1 MSSATFWLST
11 SFRGPSTFEANGFL
25 ADMTSHAPAVSIR
38 NLTRTIAGR
47 NILEGI
53 NLDLAE
59 GEFFALVGPSGSG
72 KSTLLKMISGIDSPT
87 QGEVWLDGKE
97 ITHLPAYQRP
107 VHTVF
112 QSYALFPHLNVAG
125 NVRFPLKVAGVS
137 GPEAERKVEAALKM
151 VKLES
156 MAKRSV
162 ATLSGGERQRVA
174 IARALVDEPRCVLF
188 DEPLAALDP
197 HLRNS
202 TLEMI
207 QEIQRRL
214 GLTYVYVT
222 HDRQEA
228 LKAAGRCAL
237 MRDGKLVQVGTPQE
251 LYQQPTSVFSASFL
265 GAISWIRAKRGERQ
279 TVTVEGESV
288 AIELKQELPVGVN
301 DFVVG
306 IRPEDVQLGE
316 DQPFKAVVESA
327 EFGGARSL
335 LKLRLRGG
343 DVVLAESRE
352 GVSALRVG
360 DSVRLGWDVKAMHL
374 YPAEQ
379 ATTGN

>member
-1 MSSATFWLST
+1 
-11 SFRGPSTFEANGFL
+11 
-25 ADMTSHAPAVSIR
+25 MTSQAPAVSIR
-38 NLTRTIAGR
+38 NVTRTIAGR

-53 NLDLAE
+53 DLELRE

-97 ITHLPAYQRP
+97 ITHLPAYRRP

-112 QSYALFPHLNVAG
+112 QSYALFPHLNVSG
-125 NVRFPLKVAGVS
+125 NVRFPLKVAGVT
-137 GPEAERKVEAALKM
+137 GPEAERKVESALKM
-151 VKLES
+151 VRMES
-156 MAKRSV
+156 LSKRDV
-162 ATLSGGERQRVA
+162 TTLSGGERQRVA

-207 QEIQRRL
+207 QEIQKRL

-228 LKAAGRCAL
+228 LKAADRCAL

-251 LYQQPTSVFSASFL
+251 LYHRPTSIFSASFL
-265 GAISWIRAKRGERQ
+265 GPISWVRAKRGERQ
-279 TVTVEGESV
+279 TIVLAGESA
-288 AIELKQELPVGVN
+288 AIEAGMGLPEGVK

-306 IRPEDVQLGE
+306 IRPEEVRLGE
-316 DQPFKAVVESA
+316 NQPFMAVVEST
-327 EFGGARSL
+327 EFCGARSV
-335 LKLRLRGG
+335 LRLRLQGG
-343 DVVLAESRE
+343 DVVLAEARGGEARFSS
-352 GVSALRVG
+352 GATI
-360 DSVRLGWDVKAMHL
+360 RLGWDMQAMHL
-374 YPAEQ
+374 FPAEQ
-379 ATTGN
+379 ASSEN

>member
-1 MSSATFWLST
+1 
-11 SFRGPSTFEANGFL
+11 
-25 ADMTSHAPAVSIR
+25 MTSQTPAVSIR

-53 NLDLAE
+53 ELELAE

-125 NVRFPLKVAGVS
+125 NVRFPLKVAGVT

-151 VKLES
+151 VRLES
-156 MAKRSV
+156 LAKRDV
-162 ATLSGGERQRVA
+162 TTLSGGERQRVA
-174 IARALVDEPRCVLF
+174 IARSLVDEPRCVLF

-207 QEIQRRL
+207 QEIQKRQ

-228 LKAAGRCAL
+228 LKAADRCAL

-251 LYQQPTSVFSASFL
+251 LYQRPTSIFSASFL
-265 GAISWIRAKRGERQ
+265 GPISWVHAKRGEQ
-279 TVTVEGESV
+279 NKMLIAGESV
-288 AIELKQELPVGVN
+288 SMEAGKRMPEGVGE
-301 DFVVG
+301 FVVG
-306 IRPEDVQLGE
+306 IRPEEVQIGGT
-316 DQPFKAVVESA
+316 QPFTAVVEST
-327 EFGGARSL
+327 EFCGARSV
-335 LKLRLRGG
+335 LRLRLQGG
-343 DVVLAESRE
+343 DVVLAEARG
-352 GVSALRVG
+352 GVAAPRIG
-360 DSVRLGWDVKAMHL
+360 DTVRLGWDFQAMHL
-374 YPAEQ
+374 FPAEQ
-379 ATTGN
+379 LTTGN

>member
-1 MSSATFWLST
+1 
-11 SFRGPSTFEANGFL
+11 
-25 ADMTSHAPAVSIR
+25 MTSQAPAISIR
-38 NLTRTIAGR
+38 NLTRTISGR

-53 NLDLAE
+53 DLELVE

-72 KSTLLKMISGIDSPT
+72 KSTLLKMISGIDSPS
-87 QGEVWLDGKE
+87 QGEIWLDGKE
-97 ITHLPAYQRP
+97 ITHVPPYQRP

-125 NVRFPLKVAGVS
+125 NVRFPLKVAGVT

-151 VKLES
+151 VQLES
-156 MAKRSV
+156 LARRNV
-162 ATLSGGERQRVA
+162 TTLSGGERQRVA

-207 QEIQRRL
+207 QEIQKRL

-228 LKAAGRCAL
+228 LKAADRCAL
-237 MRDGKLVQVGTPQE
+237 MRDGKLVQVGTPRE
-251 LYQQPTSVFSASFL
+251 LYQQPKTVFSASFL
-265 GAISWIRAKRGERQ
+265 GPISWIRAKRGQHQ
-279 TVTVEGESV
+279 TILLTGESV
-288 AIELKQELPVGVN
+288 SLEVKQSLPEGVS

-306 IRPEDVQLGE
+306 IRPEEVHLGE
-316 DQPFKAVVESA
+316 SQSLTAVVEST
-327 EFGGARSL
+327 EFCGARSL
-335 LKLRLRGG
+335 LKLRLQGG
-343 DVVLAESRE
+343 DVLLAEARG
-352 GVSALRVG
+352 GVTALRIG
-360 DSVRLGWDVKAMHL
+360 DSVKLGWDTQAMHL
-374 YPAEQ
+374 FPAKQ
-379 ATTGN
+379 VTTTTGN